1 MRCREADLVV
11 APVRMNGD
19 THPGDTRRM
28 MAVRFDGKVALVT
41 GAGSGIGRGSA
52 VAFGAAGAAVVVA
65 DVSASAAETVAEI
78 ESAGGQAIFVRADM
92 RSNDDVKHMVA
103 VALDRYGRLD
113 FAHNNAGIDVP
124 HQPLAEVEEDDWDAI
139 LDVDL
144 KGVWRCMKAEIPAM
158 LRSGGGAIVNTSSMA
173 GVMGVAG
180 AAAYC
185 SAKHGVVGLTKV
197 AALDYAAQNIRVNV
211 LTPGLVNTPLISHVL
226 GDKVDDYIAARPGGR
241 PPGPADVANAVLWLG
256 SPGAAFV
263 SGFALEVS

>member
-1 MRCREADLVV
+1 MEATLE
-11 APVRMNGD
+11 
-19 THPGDTRRM
+19 
-28 MAVRFDGKVALVT
+28 GKVAIVT
-41 GAGSGIGRGSA
+41 GAASGIGRA
-52 VAFGAAGAAVVVA
+52 TALAFAAAGASVVVA
-65 DVSASAAETVAEI
+65 DVSDEAGASAVADI
-78 ESAGGQAIFVRADM
+78 AAAGGRATYVRADM
-92 RSNDDVKHMVA
+92 RSTSDVQNMVTVA
-103 VALDRYGRLD
+103 VDAYGRLD

-124 HQPLAEVEEDDWDAI
+124 HQPLAEVGEDDWDAI

-197 AALDYAAQNIRVNV
+197 AAIDYAAQNIRVNV
-211 LTPGLVNTPLISHVL
+211 LTPGLVNTPLITHVL
-226 GDKVDDYIAARPGGR
+226 GDAVDAVIASRPTGR
-241 PPGPADVANAVLWLG
+241 IPQPGDVANAVVWLC

-263 SGFALEVS
+263 TGQALQIA